1 MFDHFSTLYMKSLT
15 DIVKANV
22 DRVNS
27 LVYYVANTY
36 SLMSV
41 GSKKKSLQS
50 IFSFELQNSKR
61 IYILILNAF
70 F

>member
-1 MFDHFSTLYMKSLT
+1 MKSLT

-41 GSKKKSLQS
+41 GSKKSPCNPFLA
-50 IFSFELQNSKR
+50 
-61 IYILILNAF
+61 LNYKIPKGF
-70 F
+70 TF

>member
-41 GSKKKSLQS
+41 GSKKSPCNPFLA
-50 IFSFELQNSKR
+50 
-61 IYILILNAF
+61 LNYKIPKGF
-70 F
+70 TFWY